1 MFLTRIAGPK
11 PRLIVVGLEI
21 ESLAKFRN
29 EPMATHIRL
38 NSPELELS
46 REVVLFSAP
55 TILSAGNLRPREGVS
70 LVLLDFS
77 TIDRL
82 MRGPLRETI
91 FVQGDAIGID
101 DNILIFSGKD
111 PVTMMHHFET
121 IGFEVHA
128 TGNTRIDS
136 RLKH

>member
-38 NSPELELS
+38 NAKELELS

-55 TILSAGNLRPREGVS
+55 SILSAGNFRPREGVS
-70 LVLLDFS
+70 LILLDFS

-82 MRGPLRETI
+82 KNGPLRETV
-91 FVQGDAIGID
+91 FVSGETIGID
-101 DNILIFSGKD
+101 DNILIFSGED
-111 PVTMMHHFET
+111 PATMLHHFET